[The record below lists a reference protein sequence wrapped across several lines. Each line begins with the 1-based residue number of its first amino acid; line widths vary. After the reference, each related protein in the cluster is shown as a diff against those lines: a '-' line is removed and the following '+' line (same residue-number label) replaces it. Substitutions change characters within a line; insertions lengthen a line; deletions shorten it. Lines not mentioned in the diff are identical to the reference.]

1 MQIRLAEKKDV
12 CNVIRLIEK
21 RIAWMDEIGVYHWNK
36 TNYLTVYPK
45 EYFEALTDKKYMYV
59 AENDGV
65 IVGAIVLYP
74 EDERWETF
82 AHTYY
87 IHHLVA
93 DKAVR
98 GVGEALLSFSESKAK
113 AEGMSVLRL
122 DSPKGNERLSAFYE
136 AHGYKAVGECVDGL
150 YTGILREKIL

>member
-12 CNVIRLIEK
+12 ADVIRLIEK

-45 EYFEALTDKKYMYV
+45 EYFEELTYKKYMYV
-59 AENDGV
+59 AEKDGSV
-65 IVGAIVLYP
+65 VGAIVLYP
-74 EDERWETF
+74 EDARWETA

-93 DKAVR
+93 DRAVR
-98 GVGEALLSFSESKAK
+98 GVGEALLSFSEEKAR
-113 AEGMSVLRL
+113 AESMAVLRL
-122 DSPKGNERLSAFYE
+122 DSPKGNNRLSAFYE
-136 AHGYKAVGECVDGL
+136 AHGYKAVGKCVDGL
-150 YTGILREKIL
+150 YTGILREKSL